1 MKRHII
7 PCILS
12 LTLLLTACGGEQAAA
27 DTAEEA
33 VKDHYYQILDAAGK
47 ELYTVTDSGAVAE
60 IDALINKAGGEN
72 ADHGNAEGDPLYTY
86 VYWQETTLHAGEDPD
101 AEREY
106 LEVFR
111 TQVRQGSN
119 AVTTEVLSDTLE
131 GVGSFVGVEGL
142 GGLLTFT
149 AEVPRQTAPG
159 REQYKIDAA
168 HPFQGAPHVCF

>member
-86 VYWQETTLHAGEDPD
+86 VYWQETTWRSSGPRCGRAATPSPRRSCPIPWR
-101 AEREY
+101 A
-106 LEVFR
+106 
-111 TQVRQGSN
+111 
-119 AVTTEVLSDTLE
+119 
-131 GVGSFVGVEGL
+131 L
-142 GGLLTFT
+142 GAL
-149 AEVPRQTAPG
+149 
-159 REQYKIDAA
+159 
-168 HPFQGAPHVCF
+168 

>member
-47 ELYTVTDSGAVAE
+47 D
-60 IDALINKAGGEN
+60 
-72 ADHGNAEGDPLYTY
+72 LYTY

-101 AEREY
+101 TEREY

-149 AEVPRQTAPG
+149 AEVPRETA
-159 REQYKIDAA
+159 DALRDPA
-168 HPFQGAPHVCF
+168 QFAGA

>member
-86 VYWQETTLHAGEDPD
+86 VYWQETTHHGGPVRSPGGRWELCRRG
-101 AEREY
+101 
-106 LEVFR
+106 R
-111 TQVRQGSN
+111 T
-119 AVTTEVLSDTLE
+119 
-131 GVGSFVGVEGL
+131 
-142 GGLLTFT
+142 
-149 AEVPRQTAPG
+149 G
-159 REQYKIDAA
+159 RSADVYR
-168 HPFQGAPHVCF
+168 

>member
-86 VYWQETTLHAGEDPD
+86 VYWQETTLHAGEDQ
-101 AEREY
+101 R
-106 LEVFR
+106 
-111 TQVRQGSN
+111 
-119 AVTTEVLSDTLE
+119 
-131 GVGSFVGVEGL
+131 
-142 GGLLTFT
+142 GG
-149 AEVPRQTAPG
+149 
-159 REQYKIDAA
+159 
-168 HPFQGAPHVCF
+168 

>member
-60 IDALINKAGGEN
+60 IEQQRSCRNVG
-72 ADHGNAEGDPLYTY
+72 
-86 VYWQETTLHAGEDPD
+86 
-101 AEREY
+101 
-106 LEVFR
+106 
-111 TQVRQGSN
+111 QGPHR
-119 AVTTEVLSDTLE
+119 D
-131 GVGSFVGVEGL
+131 GS
-142 GGLLTFT
+142 
-149 AEVPRQTAPG
+149 
-159 REQYKIDAA
+159 
-168 HPFQGAPHVCF
+168 

>member
-60 IDALINKAGGEN
+60 IDALINKAGRRERRPQECGGRPSLHLCLL
-72 ADHGNAEGDPLYTY
+72 AGDYPPR
-86 VYWQETTLHAGEDPD
+86 WGGPGCGAGIP
-101 AEREY
+101 
-106 LEVFR
+106 
-111 TQVRQGSN
+111 
-119 AVTTEVLSDTLE
+119 
-131 GVGSFVGVEGL
+131 
-142 GGLLTFT
+142 GGL
-149 AEVPRQTAPG
+149 PDPG
-159 REQYKIDAA
+159 AA
-168 HPFQGAPHVCF
+168 GQQRRHHGGPVRYPGGRWELCRRGRTGRSADVYR

>member
-72 ADHGNAEGDPLYTY
+72 ADHGMRR
-86 VYWQETTLHAGEDPD
+86 ETLSTLMSTGRRLPST
-101 AEREY
+101 
-106 LEVFR
+106 LGR
-111 TQVRQGSN
+111 TRMRSGNTWRSSGTRCGR
-119 AVTTEVLSDTLE
+119 AATPSPRR
-131 GVGSFVGVEGL
+131 SCPIPWRAL
-142 GGLLTFT
+142 GAL
-149 AEVPRQTAPG
+149 
-159 REQYKIDAA
+159 
-168 HPFQGAPHVCF
+168 

>member
-86 VYWQETTLHAGEDPD
+86 VYWQETTLHAGEDPMRSGNTWRSSGPRCGR
-101 AEREY
+101 AATPSPR
-106 LEVFR
+106 R
-111 TQVRQGSN
+111 SCPIPWR
-119 AVTTEVLSDTLE
+119 A
-131 GVGSFVGVEGL
+131 L
-142 GGLLTFT
+142 GAL
-149 AEVPRQTAPG
+149 
-159 REQYKIDAA
+159 
-168 HPFQGAPHVCF
+168 

>member
-86 VYWQETTLHAGEDPD
+86 VYWQETTLHAG
-101 AEREY
+101 
-106 LEVFR
+106 R
-111 TQVRQGSN
+111 TRMRSGNTWRSSGPRCGR
-119 AVTTEVLSDTLE
+119 AATPSPRR
-131 GVGSFVGVEGL
+131 SCPIPWRAL
-142 GGLLTFT
+142 GAL
-149 AEVPRQTAPG
+149 
-159 REQYKIDAA
+159 
-168 HPFQGAPHVCF
+168 

>member
-72 ADHGNAEGDPLYTY
+72 ADHGNAEGDPPR
-86 VYWQETTLHAGEDPD
+86 WGGPGCGAGIP
-101 AEREY
+101 
-106 LEVFR
+106 
-111 TQVRQGSN
+111 
-119 AVTTEVLSDTLE
+119 
-131 GVGSFVGVEGL
+131 
-142 GGLLTFT
+142 GGL
-149 AEVPRQTAPG
+149 PDPG
-159 REQYKIDAA
+159 AA
-168 HPFQGAPHVCF
+168 GQQRRHHGGPVRYPGGRWELCRRGRTGRSADVYR

>member
-72 ADHGNAEGDPLYTY
+72 ADHGTPR
-86 VYWQETTLHAGEDPD
+86 HAGEDPD

-149 AEVPRQTAPG
+149 AEVPRETA
-159 REQYKIDAA
+159 DALRDPA
-168 HPFQGAPHVCF
+168 QFAGA